1 MASTR
6 RPVKRAP
13 GWRNL
18 AACRTI
24 PPPMSVLAF
33 LLAAQT
39 AVPADTVPPYLAF
52 PEAGL
57 DDPAAYQGYAT
68 RLYRDANGNAFQV
81 YLNNR
86 TGRVVHLWA
95 DAADESVGFTA
106 RDSAGRPAALTWASV
121 GAAVAASGGTRAVAY
136 RLEGTGGG
144 GGGGTP
150 APLAIGLFLLGSMR
164 VERDFQY
171 QGRDSLPLDAPPLPQ
186 TQLLELIDKLQRLE
200 GA

>member
-68 RLYRDANGNAFQV
+68 RLYRDANGNALQG
-81 YLNNR
+81 YLNSR
-86 TGRVVHLWA
+86 TRRGVHLLA
-95 DAADESVGFTA
+95 GAARERGGLPA
-106 RDSAGRPAALTWASV
+106 RGSAGAA
-121 GAAVAASGGTRAVAY
+121 AA
-136 RLEGTGGG
+136 
-144 GGGGTP
+144 P
-150 APLAIGLFLLGSMR
+150 
-164 VERDFQY
+164 
-171 QGRDSLPLDAPPLPQ
+171 
-186 TQLLELIDKLQRLE
+186 
-200 GA
+200 